1 MRPLIMADVVE
12 KMDEEYNDIE
22 KDLEEKLSS
31 FGFRDYIA
39 DSNSVL
45 NKLRSRDKRLPG
57 MPMQELKWDVDRHR
71 QPHRT
76 ESIY

>member
-1 MRPLIMADVVE
+1 
-12 KMDEEYNDIE
+12 MDKASQDIE

-31 FGFRDYIA
+31 FGFRDYVS

-45 NKLRSRDKRLPG
+45 NSLKSRDMRLPG
-57 MPMQELKWDVDRHR
+57 MPMQELRWDVDRQR
-71 QPHRT
+71 RPPHKT